1 MPARKF
7 LKNMST
13 SSAHLER
20 WSSWHIVAAAG
31 MAALGVLATLSAWV
45 DMYNISAGDE
55 ENSHVFLVP
64 IVVAWLVWVR
74 RARFRYTRPV
84 GLLIGP
90 AVATIGW
97 MISSFGFYNKYQS
110 LWHGGAMMVV
120 VGCVLSILGRQVLF
134 RFMPAFVVLLF
145 LVPVPGA
152 IRVRIAQPLQEKTSL
167 IAAEV
172 MQVIG
177 SDVERSGNLLTVN
190 GVPVNIVEACNGLR
204 GVFGLFL
211 ISYAFS
217 FGLPLRNWVRILVLL
232 ASPLAAIFCNVIR
245 IVPTVWIYGR
255 YPANFGDAFHEY
267 SGWLMLPVAFLILL
281 GIIRVLRWAM
291 IPVMRYTLA
300 SQGV

>member
-1 MPARKF
+1 MTV
-7 LKNMST
+7 L
-13 SSAHLER
+13 SANLDRWKPWHL
-20 WSSWHIVAAAG
+20 VAAVFMG
-31 MAALGVLATLSAWV
+31 VLGVLATIGAWM

-64 IVVAWLVWVR
+64 VVVAWLVWVR

-90 AVATIGW
+90 TIAAMGW
-97 MISSFGFYNKYQS
+97 AISSFGFHQAVQS
-110 LWHGGAMMVV
+110 FWHGGAVLVV
-120 VGCVLSILGRQVLF
+120 VGCVLSVLGRQVFF
-134 RFMPAFVVLLF
+134 RFLPAFIVLVF
-145 LVPVPGA
+145 IVPVPGR
-152 IRVRIAQPLQEKTSL
+152 IRVQIAQPLQEKTSF

-172 MQVIG
+172 MEVVG
-177 SDVERSGNLLTVN
+177 ANVERSGNLLTVN
-190 GVPVNIVEACNGLR
+190 GAPVNIVEACNGLR

-245 IVPTVWIYGR
+245 IVPTIWIYGR
-255 YPANFGDAFHEY
+255 FRDADGTSPLGQSFHDY
-267 SGWLMLPVAFLILL
+267 SGWVMLPVAFLILL

-300 SQGV
+300 SQAT